1 MNCKVIDLGI
11 IDYKEAYALQQKYAK
26 EVLDG
31 SDQVL
36 ILCEHPTVLTMGRL
50 AKESNVLFSKDKLK
64 EIGVD
69 VLGIDRGG
77 DVTLHAKGQLVA
89 YPILNLANY
98 GKDLRKYLFKLEQV
112 VIDLLSDFDIVA
124 NRLSGKTGAWVGD
137 KKIAS
142 IGIGVR
148 KWVSIHGL
156 ALNVNTDLNHFA
168 MINPCG
174 LNVSMTSVSQVL
186 GRDIEINEVKQVLID
201 CFCSQFGMKKGQ

>member
-11 IDYKEAYALQQKYAK
+11 IDYKKAYDFQKKYAQ
-26 EVLDG
+26 EVLNG

-50 AKESNVLFSKDKLK
+50 AKEYNVLFSKDKLK
-64 EIGVD
+64 ERGVE
-69 VLGIDRGG
+69 VLNIDRGG
-77 DVTLHAKGQLVA
+77 DVTLHTRGQLIA

-98 GKDLRKYLFKLEQV
+98 DKDLRKYLYKLEQV

-156 ALNVNTDLNHFA
+156 ALNVNTDLNQFA

-174 LNVSMTSVSQVL
+174 LDVSMTSVAQVI
-186 GRDIEINEVKQVLID
+186 GVDIEISKVKQSLID
-201 CFCSQFGMKKGQ
+201 CFCKQFELIKG